1 MKKLSYM
8 GANWVR
14 QNVPNKVKKCLDICY
29 DNMYTIG
36 IVNEKGRNYEV

>member
-1 MKKLSYM
+1 MNDKR
-8 GANWVR
+8 GNNIIEVR
-14 QNVPNKVKKCLDICY
+14 QKVPNKVKKCLDICY